1 METSVLETR
10 YIESAVKLQ
19 RAINLLRVASHL
31 LKGFIK
37 WHDITNAYMLEIVSG
52 IDELVASGVFE
63 KVENGHTN

>member
-1 METSVLETR
+1 MENSVLETMYAEKVVR
-10 YIESAVKLQ
+10 LQ
-19 RAINLLRVASHL
+19 KAINLLRVASHL

-37 WHDITNAYMLEIVSG
+37 WHGITNARMLQIVSD